1 MKQMSFFDGTQ
12 KFRNDKPIRLIELF
26 AGYGSQALA
35 LKYLGVPFE
44 HYRISEW
51 ATKSI
56 QAYKDLHATDDRTD
70 YSQGKTPAEIKAW
83 LTGKISTDYS
93 TPATKEQIERF
104 NEKTVRTLY
113 NNMRATRNI
122 GSIVQATAQDLAIVN
137 TDKFLYIMTYSFP
150 CQDLSAAGNG
160 AGMSK
165 GSGTRSGLL
174 WEVER
179 LLKETARGGGYELPQ
194 VLLMENVPQV
204 IGGGAIADFVQWR
217 EFLEGLGYKN
227 YTQLMNAKG
236 YAIPQNRNRCFMV
249 SILGDYDY
257 IFPPELPLQ
266 YRLKDFLERR
276 VNEKYYISDEATE
289 KLKEQITITESTTV
303 YATRNRIDKIDT
315 EVAKTLYARD
325 YKGFGT
331 GFDTMNA
338 VVEAKCEQVGMLSG
352 GKWDKLHDISRRVYG
367 VDGISPTVH
376 TAGGGQQEL
385 KIAEPTAYDEQ
396 NGYLRKDGTVG
407 TLTTDGNSPKHN
419 NRIVEPGD
427 YRFYRQAV
435 ETLQEND
442 CEAGDT
448 IDAFNKRVN
457 KDGCSPTITTRPEG
471 LKTAILPV
479 TSDYRIRKLTERE
492 CFRLMG
498 VKGENFEKI
507 AKNQS
512 MSSLYHLA
520 GDSIVTACLMAIFGL
535 LLEIDYKAKITEL
548 TEELKEK

>member
-35 LKYLGVPFE
+35 LKYLGVRFE

-70 YSQGKTPAEIKAW
+70 YSQGLTPAEIKAW

-93 TPATKEQIERF
+93 TPATAEQIGRF
-104 NEKTVRTLY
+104 SEKTVRTLY

-122 GSIVQATAQDLAIVN
+122 GSITQATAQDLAIVN

-194 VLLMENVPQV
+194 ILLMENVPQV

-236 YAIPQNRNRCFMV
+236 YGIPQNRNRCFMV

-266 YRLKDFLERR
+266 YRLKDLLERR
-276 VNEKYYISDEATE
+276 VDEKYYLSDRTIEMFIEHTAKQQAKGNGFKLEPTDGGGTLKRSALEREQELTTILLSNKGTKYERTTDCAAT
-289 KLKEQITITESTTV
+289 LM
-303 YATRNRIDKIDT
+303 
-315 EVAKTLYARD
+315 ARD
-325 YKGFGT
+325 YKGFGNQA
-331 GFDTMNA
+331 MNA
-338 VVEAKCEQVGMLSG
+338 VVEKSRG
-352 GKWDKLHDISRRVYG
+352 GA
-367 VDGISPTVH
+367 DGIMVGKSPSFQR
-376 TAGGGQQEL
+376 GPL
-385 KIAEPTAYDEQ
+385 KDVSRAIM
-396 NGYLRKDGTVG
+396 
-407 TLTTDGNSPKHN
+407 TDGMNGVIEWQKNSK
-419 NRIVEPGD
+419 
-427 YRFYRQAV
+427 
-435 ETLQEND
+435 
-442 CEAGDT
+442 
-448 IDAFNKRVN
+448 
-457 KDGCSPTITTRPEG
+457 S
-471 LKTAILPV
+471 
-479 TSDYRIRKLTERE
+479 
-492 CFRLMG
+492 
-498 VKGENFEKI
+498 
-507 AKNQS
+507 
-512 MSSLYHLA
+512 
-520 GDSIVTACLMAIFGL
+520 
-535 LLEIDYKAKITEL
+535 
-548 TEELKEK
+548 

>member
-35 LKYLGVPFE
+35 LKYLGVQFE

-56 QAYKDLHATDDRTD
+56 RAYKDLHATDDHTD
-70 YSQGKTPAEIKAW
+70 YSQGLTVAEIKAW

-93 TPATKEQIERF
+93 TPATAEQIGRF
-104 NEKTVRTLY
+104 SEKTVRTLY

-122 GSIVQATAQDLAIVN
+122 GSITQATAEDLTIVN

-179 LLKETARGGGYELPQ
+179 LLSETANKCELPQ
-194 VLLMENVPQV
+194 ILLMENVPQV

-236 YAIPQNRNRCFMV
+236 YGIPQNRNRCFMV

-266 YRLKDFLERR
+266 YRLKDLLERR
-276 VNEKYYISDEATE
+276 VDEKYYLSDR
-289 KLKEQITITESTTV
+289 TIEMFIEHT
-303 YATRNRIDKIDT
+303 
-315 EVAKTLYARD
+315 AKQQA
-325 YKGFGT
+325 KGN
-331 GFDTMNA
+331 GFKFELT
-338 VVEAKCEQVGMLSG
+338 G
-352 GKWDKLHDISRRVYG
+352 GKWDKLHDMSRRVYG
-367 VDGISPTVH
+367 IDGLSPTLH
-376 TAGGGQQEL
+376 TAKRGGGIPSQKFL
-385 KIAEPTAYDEQ
+385 VP
-396 NGYLRKDGTVG
+396 
-407 TLTTDGNSPKHN
+407 S
-419 NRIVEPGD
+419 
-427 YRFYRQAV
+427 RQKRA
-435 ETLQEND
+435 
-442 CEAGDT
+442 T
-448 IDAFNKRVN
+448 I
-457 KDGCSPTITTRPEG
+457 
-471 LKTAILPV
+471 
-479 TSDYRIRKLTERE
+479 
-492 CFRLMG
+492 
-498 VKGENFEKI
+498 
-507 AKNQS
+507 
-512 MSSLYHLA
+512 
-520 GDSIVTACLMAIFGL
+520 
-535 LLEIDYKAKITEL
+535 
-548 TEELKEK
+548 